1 MSNSQRWAE
10 RLRTPLTVLGGAVL
24 GIAVMLL
31 YLEFNPPAGKYTD
44 SDIRAIAD
52 ERIDTITPTPPIEPE
67 IYAQM
72 RPSVVL
78 ITTAADG
85 DRQSAGLGSGVVIDE
100 NGGILTSNHVV
111 ATSDTVTVRFYDGST
126 LTGTVTQRQPDRD
139 LAMVEVARLPT
150 GIPAAV
156 LSGDGVREGDMV
168 MAIGSPFAFEGS
180 VSSGIVSAT
189 GRRFV
194 IENTGQVI
202 DNMIQFD
209 AAANPG
215 NSGGPLVDR
224 SGRVV
229 GIVTGIYN
237 PTNERFFVG
246 IGFAVPIE
254 ASGGIVAPLG

>member
-1 MSNSQRWAE
+1 MIDRQRWAG
-10 RLRTPLTVLGGAVL
+10 RLRTPLTVIGGAAIGVL
-24 GIAVMLL
+24 VMLL
-31 YLEFNPPAGKYTD
+31 YIELNPPGGRYSD
-44 SDIRAIAD
+44 SDIRRIAD
-52 ERIDTITPTPPIEPE
+52 EQIAEIEPLPPIEPE
-67 IYAQM
+67 IYAQI

-78 ITTAADG
+78 ITTG
-85 DRQSAGLGSGVVIDE
+85 PMNSPQGNGLGSGVVIDE

-111 ATSDTVTVRFYDGST
+111 ATVESVTVRFFDGST
-126 LTGTVTQRQPDRD
+126 ATGAVTQRQPDRD
-139 LAMVEVARLPT
+139 LAMITVDRLPD
-150 GIPAAV
+150 GVLPAV
-156 LSGDGVREGDMV
+156 LSGDAVRPGDLV

-189 GRRFV
+189 GRRFIV
-194 IENTGQVI
+194 EDTGQVL

-237 PTNERFFVG
+237 PTDARVFVG
-246 IGFAVPIE
+246 IAFAVPIE
-254 ASGGIVAPLG
+254 SSGGIVAPLG

>member
-1 MSNSQRWAE
+1 MNKLNVWGS
-10 RLRTPLTVLGGAVL
+10 RLRTPFTVLGGAVL
-24 GIAVMLL
+24 GIAIMLL
-31 YLEFNPPAGKYTD
+31 YLEANPPTGRYTD
-44 SDIRAIAD
+44 DEIRALAD
-52 ERIDTITPTPPIEPE
+52 ERIESITPTPPIEPE

-72 RPSVVL
+72 LPSVVL
-78 ITTAADG
+78 ITAQDG
-85 DRQSAGLGSGVVIDE
+85 TSGGIGSGVVIDE

-111 ATSDTVTVRFYDGST
+111 AFGDTVRIRFFDGSQ

-139 LAMVEVARLPT
+139 LAMITVDRLPD
-150 GIPAAV
+150 GVVPAV
-156 LSGDGVREGDMV
+156 LSSDGIRPGDQV

-180 VSSGIVSAT
+180 VSAGIVSAT
-189 GRRFV
+189 GRRFI
-194 IENTGQVI
+194 IEDTGQVL

-237 PTNERFFVG
+237 PTNERVFIG

-254 ASGGIVAPLG
+254 SSGGIVAPLG